1 VTLSNSAVLC
11 ADAST
16 SVGMGQIAF
25 EQAPQRLTS
34 VLGSCVG
41 VAMYHAP
48 SKTGALGHIVLPKSD
63 GRSGPPGKFADTA
76 IPHMIEL
83 FKKAGV
89 PAAKLVIKLAGGA
102 HMFNRP
108 GPMQIGDSNIA
119 AVEEIL
125 KALGLR
131 ATARDLAGSSGR
143 RVSLYCETG
152 EFRVETNGGG
162 AQTL

>member
-1 VTLSNSAVLC
+1 VTLNNSAMLC

-16 SVGMGQIAF
+16 SVGMGQIAMG
-25 EQAPQRLTS
+25 QASQRLTS

-63 GRSGPPGKFADTA
+63 GRTGAPGKFADTA
-76 IPHMIEL
+76 IPYMLDL

-102 HMFNRP
+102 NMFSRP

-125 KALGLR
+125 KAAGLR
-131 ATARDLAGSSGR
+131 VAARDLAGTSGR
-143 RVSLYCETG
+143 RVSLFCESG
-152 EFRVETNGGG
+152 ELLVETNGGG
-162 AQTL
+162 SQTL